1 MSEDVL
7 EALKKD
13 DKNYT
18 VNQAKSSR
26 VYMLYYNLEKL
37 PDEKVREAI
46 SYAID
51 RETIT
56 NKLLNG
62 TVTPAKG
69 PFPIGLEYGGKELE
83 VPEYNPDKTKEILTS
98 LGYKENNGVMEKD
111 GKPLV
116 IEHRR
121 SEERR
126 VGKECRSRWSPYH

>member
-1 MSEDVL
+1 MALQSGEIQAAINLSEDVL

-26 VYMLYYNLEKL
+26 IYMLYYNLEKL

-51 RETIT
+51 RETIA

-98 LGYKENNGVMEKD
+98 LGYKENQA
-111 GKPLV
+111 L
-116 IEHRR
+116 R
-121 SEERR
+121 
-126 VGKECRSRWSPYH
+126 